1 MINKTPISRE
11 LSVNRQTFNKLN
23 VIPGN
28 WQQVYEAAAASDRR
42 VIEGAGDDAAGA
54 VADCGLSAGAGCEP
68 SVGQGRR
75 RRGRNSVGSARS
87 LSADRQVKFVGKN
100 IVYCRVIVFCPRVA
114 GPNPNSEKR

>member
-1 MINKTPISRE
+1 MK
-11 LSVNRQTFNKLN
+11 RQKCYQLN

-28 WQQVYEAAAASDRR
+28 WEQVYVAAAAFDRR

-54 VADCGLSAGAGCEP
+54 VAGCGLSAGAGCGL
-68 SVGQGRR
+68 SVGRGH
-75 RRGRNSVGSARS
+75 RRGRSSVGSARS